1 MLTVYSK
8 NNCPFCVKA
17 KYLLEQH
24 DIAFKEIKID
34 EDSDAREFIVGA
46 GHRSVPQIYKDDKL
60 FVEGGFEGLSKL
72 GIDEIKIRLNSN
84 LGTL

>member
-24 DIAFKEIKID
+24 DIAFEEIKID
-34 EDSDAREFIVGA
+34 EDSDAREFVVGA
-46 GHRSVPQIYKDDKL
+46 GHRSVPQIYKDGKL

-72 GIDEIKIRLNSN
+72 SVDELQARLNSN
-84 LGTL
+84 LGTP